1 MNLIDKFTR
10 LEPAEQG
17 VITAGVAGV
26 VMAAATVFA
35 TSRVVHEGTRRAFP
49 EGGPKEV
56 VARVAG
62 TAALLWLAADA
73 NASYPAPP
81 PFTTIHWIAE
91 RLGHEQVVPPQQLQ
105 K

>member
-1 MNLIDKFTR
+1 MELTNKFTQ

-17 VITAGVAGV
+17 VIAAGVAGV
-26 VMAAATVFA
+26 VAAAAIVFA
-35 TSRVVHEGTRRAFP
+35 TSRFVHEGTKRAFP

-56 VARVAG
+56 VARAAG

-81 PFTTIHWIAE
+81 PFTTIQWIAE
-91 RLGHEQVVPPQQLQ
+91 KLGREQVTPPQQLQ

>member
-1 MNLIDKFTR
+1 MKLIDKITR

-17 VITAGVAGV
+17 IVTAGVAGA
-26 VMAAATVFA
+26 VMAAAIVFA
-35 TSRVVHEGTRRAFP
+35 TSRFVHEGTKRAFP

-56 VARVAG
+56 VARAAG

-81 PFTTIHWIAE
+81 PFTTIQWIAE
-91 RLGHEQVVPPQQLQ
+91 KLGREQLTPPQ
-105 K
+105 